1 MYNPFKTKKSVK
13 RLYRSLSNNP
23 YSYRFFEDLSTSF
36 SFILGE
42 NDKTKDFFA
51 FEPKGC
57 IAETILN
64 ATTHYNLNYK
74 LEQTISSTMHSL
86 LSYGQAYIYLQP
98 QYTQEKSEENKN
110 IPVKQTISSLDIGE
124 VKGVIKQRIGNK
136 YVFYTYG
143 FNGNIIETEL
153 MADGLISLNIR
164 ELGYRKKHFLHL
176 CKKIRKCDVTSVG
189 LLSFENTD
197 GYDFN
202 IHLKKKRLK
211 FLKKTKSIGWSF
223 GNDGLSDSYI
233 LYRKIL
239 QDKFRIKALNFI
251 IDKINEGLSTCLH
264 NESPGKLVA
273 HIRNLNYDDIWEQ
286 YTNGKITVTELTNL
300 LYKNQ

>member
-23 YSYRFFEDLSTSF
+23 YSYRFFEDLSTGF

-57 IAETILN
+57 IAE
-64 ATTHYNLNYK
+64 
-74 LEQTISSTMHSL
+74 
-86 LSYGQAYIYLQP
+86 
-98 QYTQEKSEENKN
+98 
-110 IPVKQTISSLDIGE
+110 TISSLDIGE

-164 ELGYRKKHFLHL
+164 ELGYRKKNFLHL

-189 LLSFENTD
+189 LLSSENTD

-211 FLKKTKSIGWSF
+211 F
-223 GNDGLSDSYI
+223 
-233 LYRKIL
+233 
-239 QDKFRIKALNFI
+239 
-251 IDKINEGLSTCLH
+251 
-264 NESPGKLVA
+264 
-273 HIRNLNYDDIWEQ
+273 
-286 YTNGKITVTELTNL
+286 
-300 LYKNQ
+300 

>member
-1 MYNPFKTKKSVK
+1 MHNLFKTRKSVK
-13 RLYRSLSNNP
+13 RLYHPLSNNP
-23 YSYRFFEDLSTSF
+23 YSYRFFEDFSRSF

-42 NDKTKDFFA
+42 NDRTKDFFA

-57 IAETILN
+57 IAETLLY
-64 ATTHYNLNYK
+64 ATAHNNLSYK
-74 LEQTISSTMHSL
+74 LEQTISNTMHSL

-98 QYTQEKSEENKN
+98 QYIQQKSDENKN
-110 IPVKQTISSLDIGE
+110 IPVKQIISALDIGE

-143 FNGNIIETEL
+143 FNGNITETEL
-153 MADGLISLNIR
+153 MTDGLISLNIR

-176 CKKIRKCDVTSVG
+176 CKKIRKCDVTSAG
-189 LLSFENTD
+189 LLTSENAD

-202 IHLKKKRLK
+202 IHLKKKRLE

-239 QDKFRIKALNFI
+239 QDKFRIKAIDFI
-251 IDKINEGLSTCLH
+251 MDKINEGLSTCLH

-286 YTNGKITVTELTNL
+286 YTKGKITVTELRNL